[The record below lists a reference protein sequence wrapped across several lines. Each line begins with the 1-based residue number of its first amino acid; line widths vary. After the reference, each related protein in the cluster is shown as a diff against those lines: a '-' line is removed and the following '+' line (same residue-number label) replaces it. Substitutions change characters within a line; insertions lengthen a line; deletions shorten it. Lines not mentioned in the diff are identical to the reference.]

1 MLKPFV
7 FPPIIL
13 PMIPTSILMDIQSS
27 EIWLVVL
34 LAVALIGVSVLV
46 GWILTNVM
54 RKKQYKN
61 SIAINMTLSGVMS
74 LTLLLR
80 YGFSMT
86 TVQGI
91 ILMFILLY
99 ASCSDLTDHT
109 MDDFL
114 WVMVVILG
122 LLSAETVGFP
132 SMLIGAVTVFLP
144 QIFSA
149 VLAKNPIGGADIKLT
164 TALAF
169 LLGWQRGLIMLI
181 TGMLLAVVVMLIAR
195 KYEKNKKGQ
204 PFALI
209 PFVSAATMVA
219 FFV

>member
-1 MLKPFV
+1 MLKSFTL
-7 FPPIIL
+7 PPIIMPVL
-13 PMIPTSILMDIQSS
+13 PTNFLINFRSS
-27 EIWLVVL
+27 KRWVTALFMV
-34 LAVALIGVSVLV
+34 AVIGVSVLV
-46 GWILTNVM
+46 GWILTKVM
-54 RKKQYKN
+54 KGKHYK
-61 SIAINMTLSGVMS
+61 SCAPINMTLSGAMS
-74 LTLLLR
+74 LILLLR

-91 ILMFILLY
+91 ILMFVLLY

-109 MDDFL
+109 MDEFL

-122 LLSAETVGFP
+122 LLSVETVGFP
-132 SMLIGAVTVFLP
+132 SMLIGAVAVFLP

-195 KYEKNKKGQ
+195 RYEKNKKGQ

-209 PFVSAATMVA
+209 PFVSAAAMVA

>member
-13 PMIPTSILMDIQSS
+13 PMIPPSILMDIQSS
-27 EIWLVVL
+27 EIWLAVL

-61 SIAINMTLSGVMS
+61 SMAINMTLSGVMS
-74 LTLLLR
+74 MALLLR

-91 ILMFILLY
+91 ILMFVLLY

-114 WVMVVILG
+114 WVMVAILG
-122 LLSAETVGFP
+122 LLSVETVGFP

-144 QIFSA
+144 QMFSA
-149 VLAKNPIGGADIKLT
+149 VLA
-164 TALAF
+164 
-169 LLGWQRGLIMLI
+169 
-181 TGMLLAVVVMLIAR
+181 
-195 KYEKNKKGQ
+195 
-204 PFALI
+204 
-209 PFVSAATMVA
+209 
-219 FFV
+219 